1 MTINYVTRTPGA
13 KYFVT
18 LLKRKIE
25 KCIETQ
31 CFSSKGRVV
40 ASKRSSG

>member
-1 MTINYVTRTPGA
+1 MTINRVTTIPWA

-18 LLKRKIE
+18 LLKRKL
-25 KCIETQ
+25 KNV
-31 CFSSKGRVV
+31 SKHNVLAGV